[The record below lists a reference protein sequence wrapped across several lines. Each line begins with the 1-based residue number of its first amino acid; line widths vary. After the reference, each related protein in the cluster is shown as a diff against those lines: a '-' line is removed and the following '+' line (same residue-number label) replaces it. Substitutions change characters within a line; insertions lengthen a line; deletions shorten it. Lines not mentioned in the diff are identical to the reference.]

1 MQQWSLVRALT
12 QLTFIANA
20 LVVVAIEGKALDE
33 AHYKN
38 APRCLVDCLGQW
50 EVLEYPKVCLLWVL
64 LVAFG

>member
-1 MQQWSLVRALT
+1 M
-12 QLTFIANA
+12 ANA
-20 LVVVAIEGKALDE
+20 LVVVAVEGKALDE